1 MNDIE
6 HRRLRESLGAYVLGQ
21 LPPEEAARVEAH
33 LDTCAACRLE
43 HDELLP
49 VAAALSDLRESR
61 QLTAEQVPEAPPGLG
76 DRVLAAV
83 AADQRRA
90 TRSRWTRTGAVAG
103 IAAASAAIAM
113 VVGIRLAE
121 PEPGPQIP
129 LESVSVTERNPRVE
143 ASADLV
149 AHTWGVEV
157 KLRATGFERGRRY
170 VVSVLAEGGGR
181 YPAGEF
187 VGTGGKEMNCNL
199 NSSVLRDR
207 ARGFEVRDRSG
218 SVVLASRF

>member
-1 MNDIE
+1 VNDFE
-6 HRRLRESLGAYVLGQ
+6 HRQIRESLGAYALGH
-21 LPPEEAARVEAH
+21 LPPEQAAVVEAH
-33 LDTCAACRLE
+33 LETCDECRTE
-43 HDELLP
+43 YAELLP
-49 VAAALSDLRESR
+49 VVAALSDIRESQR
-61 QLTAEQVPEAPPGLG
+61 PSGQGLPEAPPELG
-76 DRVLAAV
+76 DRVV
-83 AADQRRA
+83 AAIEGEQRRA
-90 TRSRWTRTGAVAG
+90 TRSRWTRTGAIAG
-103 IAAASAAIAM
+103 IAAVSAAIAM

-121 PEPGPQIP
+121 PEPAPQIP
-129 LESVSVTERNPRVE
+129 LEAVSISQTDPRVD

-157 KLRATGFERGRRY
+157 KLQATGFDQGQRY
-170 VVSVLAEGGGR
+170 VVNVLASGGRR

-218 SVVLASRF
+218 DVVLASRF